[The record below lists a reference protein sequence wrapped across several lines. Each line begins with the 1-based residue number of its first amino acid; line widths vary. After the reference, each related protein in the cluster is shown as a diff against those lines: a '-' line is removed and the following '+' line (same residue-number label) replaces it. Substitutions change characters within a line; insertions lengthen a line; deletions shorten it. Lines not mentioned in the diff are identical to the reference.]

1 MRALIQLAIVGLI
14 LNAGFQAAQSYYTS
28 YDFKAKL
35 GEEIYDAPVAT
46 TSELH
51 QHVIDLATEYGINIK
66 WEDVQIHLESGAT
79 VVEYHYI
86 DQVPLFPK
94 YYVRPWPYAGRARA
108 VRPRPIKDDERR

>member
-1 MRALIQLAIVGLI
+1 MQVFRP
-14 LNAGFQAAQSYYTS
+14 QARYYTS

-35 GEEIYDAPVAT
+35 AEEIYDVPVAT

-51 QHVIDLATEYGINIK
+51 QRVIDLGSEYGLNIK

-79 VVEYHYI
+79 VVDYSYV

-108 VRPRPIKDDERR
+108 VRLRPLKDDDRR